1 MKITT
6 FHQEPIK
13 MSAKTGPH
21 ATSTLATF
29 IDRRMLELRHK
40 KTQRDIAFEA
50 GFTNPNMLT
59 MIKKGN
65 SKLALDR
72 VATMAASLE
81 VDPKYLLRI
90 TLEQYGNETVLQVFD
105 DVIGTVVSKKEVG
118 WLTLLREASDNSDP
132 AVTTRARATI
142 LSIFGK

>member
-1 MKITT
+1 MNVR
-6 FHQEPIK
+6 
-13 MSAKTGPH
+13 TGPH
-21 ATSTLATF
+21 AASTLATF
-29 IDRRMLELRHK
+29 IDRRILELRYK
-40 KTQRDIAFEA
+40 KTQREIATIA

-59 MIKKGN
+59 MIKKGH

-90 TLEQYGNETVLQVFD
+90 TLEQYGNETVARVFD
-105 DVIGTVVSKKEVG
+105 EVIGTVVSQKEVG
-118 WLTLLREASDNSDP
+118 WLKLLREASDNSDP
-132 AVTTRARATI
+132 AVTTRARSAV

>member
-1 MKITT
+1 MARK
-6 FHQEPIK
+6 P
-13 MSAKTGPH
+13 GPH
-21 ATSTLATF
+21 ATSDLA
-29 IDRRMLELRHK
+29 IYLDRRILELRHK
-40 KTQRDIAFEA
+40 KTQRDIAIAA
-50 GFTNPNMLT
+50 GFTNPNMLSMLKNGDT
-59 MIKKGN
+59 
-65 SKLALDR
+65 KLAVDR
-72 VATMAASLE
+72 VATLAAALE

-132 AVTTRARATI
+132 AVTTRARLTI

>member
-1 MKITT
+1 
-6 FHQEPIK
+6 

-21 ATSTLATF
+21 ATSAIATF
-29 IDRRMLELRHK
+29 VDRRILELRYK
-40 KTQRDIAFEA
+40 KNQCDIAFEA

-59 MIKKGN
+59 VIKKGN

-90 TLEQYGNETVLQVFD
+90 TLEQSGNETVLQVFD
-105 DVIGTVVSKKEVG
+105 EVIGTVVSKKEVG
-118 WLTLLREASDNSDP
+118 WLQLLREASDNSDP
-132 AVTTRARATI
+132 AVTTRARSTV